1 MPLYAYQVIDKNGI
15 EATGKLEAENE
26 FAAIVHLRKLGYTPV
41 EVTEAKTSGI
51 SQLFQLKKKVSL
63 ADLALFSRQL
73 AAMLSAGIPLT
84 RCLNALG
91 EQAVNAAFGKVLLEV
106 ARNVEGGMNFSEAL
120 RAYPEVFSAL
130 YVDMIKA
137 GEVGGTLER
146 VLQRLS
152 EQLES
157 EKQLRDNVRS
167 AMFYPTIVLVFAV
180 LVVIGMMLFVVPV
193 FLGFYPEGTELP
205 LITLIIIGLSNSLRA
220 YWYLYFLGLGLLFL
234 AVKTYLATEQGKIML
249 DKIKFHAPLFGSLVQ
264 KTVIARFARTLATL
278 LAGGIP
284 ILQALETAGPAS
296 GSSLIANAVE
306 EAAERIQQGQS
317 IARPLQDSGLFP
329 PMVTLMVAVGE
340 ETGDLPGLL
349 NRVADFYEAEVE
361 TMSKGLTSLIEPLML
376 IGVGGIVAVIV
387 IAMYLPMFSVI
398 SQIQ

>member
-1 MPLYAYQVIDKNGI
+1 
-15 EATGKLEAENE
+15 
-26 FAAIVHLRKLGYTPV
+26 
-41 EVTEAKTSGI
+41 
-51 SQLFQLKKKVSL
+51 
-63 ADLALFSRQL
+63 
-73 AAMLSAGIPLT
+73 
-84 RCLNALG
+84 
-91 EQAVNAAFGKVLLEV
+91 
-106 ARNVEGGMNFSEAL
+106 
-120 RAYPEVFSAL
+120 
-130 YVDMIKA
+130 
-137 GEVGGTLER
+137 
-146 VLQRLS
+146 
-152 EQLES
+152 
-157 EKQLRDNVRS
+157 
-167 AMFYPTIVLVFAV
+167 
-180 LVVIGMMLFVVPV
+180 
-193 FLGFYPEGTELP
+193 
-205 LITLIIIGLSNSLRA
+205 
-220 YWYLYFLGLGLLFL
+220 
-234 AVKTYLATEQGKIML
+234 ML

-387 IAMYLPMFSVI
+387 IAVLAMFSVI
-398 SQIQ
+398 SPSVFANVFSVNFKY

>member
-1 MPLYAYQVIDKNGI
+1 
-15 EATGKLEAENE
+15 
-26 FAAIVHLRKLGYTPV
+26 
-41 EVTEAKTSGI
+41 
-51 SQLFQLKKKVSL
+51 
-63 ADLALFSRQL
+63 
-73 AAMLSAGIPLT
+73 

>member
-26 FAAIVHLRKLGYTPV
+26 FAAIVRLRKLGYIPI
-41 EVTEAKTSGI
+41 EVTAAKTSPF
-51 SQLFQLKKKVSL
+51 SQILQLKKKVSL

-91 EQAVNAAFGKVLLEV
+91 EQAVNAAFGKILLEV
-106 ARNVEGGMNFSEAL
+106 ARNVEGGMSFSEAL
-120 RAYPEVFSAL
+120 RAYPEVFSQL

-146 VLQRLS
+146 VLQRLA

-157 EKQLRDNVRS
+157 EKQLRDNMRA
-167 AMFYPTIVLVFAV
+167 AMFYPTVVLMFAV
-180 LVVIGMMLFVVPV
+180 LVVTGMMIFVVPV
-193 FLGFYPEGTELP
+193 FLGFYPEDVELP
-205 LITLIIIGLSNSLRA
+205 LITQMVIGFSNSLRA
-220 YWYLYFLGLGLLFL
+220 YWYLYCLGLIVVLF
-234 AVKTYLATEQGKIML
+234 AARTYLAQEQGKILL
-249 DKIKFHAPLFGSLVQ
+249 DKIKFRAPVFGSLVQ
-264 KTVIARFARTLATL
+264 KTVVARFARTLATL
-278 LAGGIP
+278 LAGGIA

-296 GSSLIANAVE
+296 GNSLIAKAVA
-306 EAAERIQQGQS
+306 EAAEWIQQGQNL
-317 IARPLQDSGLFP
+317 ARPLQESGLFP
-329 PMVTLMVAVGE
+329 PMVTLMISVGE

-349 NRVADFYEAEVE
+349 NRVADFYEAEVAA
-361 TMSKGLTSLIEPLML
+361 MSKGLTSLIEPLML

-387 IAMYLPMFSVI
+387 IALYLPMFTVI
-398 SQIQ
+398 SQFQ